1 MHRRQ
6 EELPDIWCTDCP
18 IAAASCGCPASS
30 ASATRDRCRN
40 GPRMIRRRSSCR
52 RATSTFRVT
61 TPPLLRHQRA
71 QPGHP
76 SP

>member
-1 MHRRQ
+1 MHR
-6 EELPDIWCTDCP
+6 LPDRRGHLRLP
-18 IAAASCGCPASS
+18 AAS

-61 TPPLLRHQRA
+61 TPSPCCATSARSRVT
-71 QPGHP
+71 P